1 MVVALI
7 VEIVWVYLPDV
18 QKPVLVKAII
28 CFSPYTN
35 LRAIA
40 KTIDSNAAGQI
51 GCLNGMRF
59 VSSSLCNVLLPKTYP
74 LYIRVISMSW
84 VVLCHGYS
92 FTPGP
97 SGQNPKWT
105 GDVRFLFFH
114 LYERCRINTF
124 IHISDPNRKHC
135 NLWS

>member
-7 VEIVWVYLPDV
+7 VEIVWVFLPDV
-18 QKPVLVKAII
+18 QKPLLVKAII

-59 VSSSLCNVLLPKTYP
+59 VSSYYVMCFYQKQILSILELYQCPGSFCATVIHSLQ
-74 LYIRVISMSW
+74 
-84 VVLCHGYS
+84 G
-92 FTPGP
+92 
-97 SGQNPKWT
+97 
-105 GDVRFLFFH
+105 H
-114 LYERCRINTF
+114 LVKI
-124 IHISDPNRKHC
+124 PNG
-135 NLWS
+135 LGM